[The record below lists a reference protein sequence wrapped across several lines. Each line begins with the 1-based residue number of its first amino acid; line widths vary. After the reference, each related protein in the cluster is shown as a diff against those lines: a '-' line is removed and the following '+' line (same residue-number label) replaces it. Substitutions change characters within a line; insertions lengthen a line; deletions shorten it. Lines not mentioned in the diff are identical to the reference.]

1 MVPAGFSSFER
12 YNRATIMSA
21 TATGGNSR
29 VPRSSP
35 AFWQRQTRR
44 VARLQWQRR
53 RTLLVV
59 VLMAGVG
66 LGSSG
71 VNAVSAAGASH
82 GVRAQSAEAAT
93 INADA
98 GRLASQYRGTGRGC
112 WRRAAPDSPLDGTTR
127 PSPSS

>member
-21 TATGGNSR
+21 TGNGGRSR
-29 VPRSSP
+29 VPRSWP

-53 RTLLVV
+53 RALLVV
-59 VLMAGVG
+59 VLMAAVG

-71 VNAVSAAGASH
+71 VNAVSAPRASH
-82 GVRAQSAEAAT
+82 GVRAHSAEAAT

-98 GRLASQYRGTGRGC
+98 GRLAS
-112 WRRAAPDSPLDGTTR
+112 PDPAHR
-127 PSPSS
+127 Q